1 MEGKQ
6 FILLEDVLTGRAKTR
21 NMSINIKVTFP
32 SFEIRDNG
40 TYLNDAI
47 RQALVGCIENEADCS
62 DAFDIAM
69 LHVPNAIKV
78 EIEY

>member
-1 MEGKQ
+1 MEGTQ
-6 FILLEDVLTGRAKTR
+6 LVLLKDVMSGKAKTR
-21 NMSINIKVTFP
+21 NMSIHINITFP

-47 RQALVGCIENEADCS
+47 KQAIVECIQDEADCS
-62 DAFDIAM
+62 DAFDIAL
-69 LHVPNAIKV
+69 LHAPNVIKV